1 MRTLYS
7 PINLD
12 LNRRGSRWGHKP
24 LHLPKLAQILWFM
37 SFFVHSHLLPWHHL
51 QESCDMIGA
60 RYIEKNTWARVDME
74 FLFKCLTGPS
84 GYQPC
89 LTLNAARCV
98 YNTLIEPI
106 LCYTD
111 TTWGELSVTFSKTLQ
126 QLQNRAAHIDWRDSS
141 KDTLSVLGWLR

>member
-1 MRTLYS
+1 
-7 PINLD
+7 
-12 LNRRGSRWGHKP
+12 
-24 LHLPKLAQILWFM
+24 
-37 SFFVHSHLLPWHHL
+37 
-51 QESCDMIGA
+51 MIGA

-141 KDTLSVLGWLR
+141 KDTLSVLGWLRYK